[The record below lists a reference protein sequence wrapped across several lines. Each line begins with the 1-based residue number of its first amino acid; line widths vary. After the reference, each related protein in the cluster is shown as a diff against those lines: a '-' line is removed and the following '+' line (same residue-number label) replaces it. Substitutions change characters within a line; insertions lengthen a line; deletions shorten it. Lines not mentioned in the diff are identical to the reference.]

1 MLIVNGLHDE
11 SEIQALKSSIQPM
24 VIEDIKTL
32 WWNRKAEDES
42 ELVGLLAQV
51 YEQRGIFD
59 DDSKTAEAV
68 TTIGGQKSA
77 RISKQ
82 TGKWLRKIVTL
93 RDDKRL
99 KWGRIKSDM
108 NYSKMSEDQRVWFDT
123 VGKAK
128 YDSIPTERAK
138 TA

>member
-1 MLIVNGLHDE
+1 
-11 SEIQALKSSIQPM
+11 
-24 VIEDIKTL
+24 
-32 WWNRKAEDES
+32 
-42 ELVGLLAQV
+42 LVGLLAQV